1 MKSSARTILDEYQA
15 DAARAEAFAA
25 VRGNLE
31 AEWKALRPLRVH
43 DRPSI
48 KRALDAVEARLVEAT
63 WVLFRLPGDRRPSGV
78 CWPEYPEE
86 RRDRWGRA
94 VENEGRWEHIRI
106 RPAIPSSREID
117 RMLPT
122 LDWLSSLPRDQARI
136 VFAAA
141 MSKRGEAKRNVSWRR
156 VREWT
161 QETSL
166 SIRSLQLRYIDG
178 LRAIAGER
186 LLA

>member
-1 MKSSARTILDEYQA
+1 MKASVRTILDEFQA
-15 DAARAEAFAA
+15 DVARAQAFAA
-25 VRGNLE
+25 VRINLE
-31 AEWKALRPLRVH
+31 VERTALRPLCVH

-63 WVLFRLPGDRRPSGV
+63 WTLFRMPGDQRPRGV
-78 CWPEYPEE
+78 FWPEYPEE

-94 VENEGRWEHIRI
+94 VENEGRWDHIRI
-106 RPAIPSSREID
+106 RPAVPSSREID

-122 LDWLSSLPRDQARI
+122 LDWLNTLPRDQARV

-141 MSKRGEAKRNVSWRR
+141 LSKRGEVKRNVSWRR

-161 QETSL
+161 QETAL
-166 SIRSLQLRYIDG
+166 SIRSLQLRYVDG
-178 LRAIAGER
+178 LRMIAGER
-186 LLA
+186 LLT